1 MNLRR
6 PTSVFIAH
14 DFALFSKIHWIYF
27 SYEIFTIAFLKLNTI
42 TKNIDKI
49 IRVFKNCFI
58 FFNDFSVVR

>member
-14 DFALFSKIHWIYF
+14 DFAHFSKIHWIYF
-27 SYEIFTIAFLKLNTI
+27 SYEICTIAFLKLNTI

-49 IRVFKNCFI
+49 IRIVL